1 MENQKEFNDYG
12 NYQEYLRQPLS
23 VGEWFITILIT
34 AIPLVGIIM
43 LFVWAFSSN
52 TNINRSNWAKASLL
66 WMVVGFV
73 IAFLIFGIIG
83 FSFWNGIN
91 SY

>member
-1 MENQKEFNDYG
+1 MENQQEFNDYQR
-12 NYQEYLRQPLS
+12 YQEHLNQPMS

-52 TNINRSNWAKASLL
+52 TNVNKANWAKASLL

-83 FSFWNGIN
+83 FSFMHVLD